1 MSLDFTLE
9 LQPRSR
15 LDVIDVRQSI
25 RDEYGDALD
34 EYPRCVYC
42 SFHTTAGYLEQSLA
56 SRLATPEPRI
66 RHFIDLFRAFFPEDA
81 GYQHDQ
87 LELRD
92 DLSSAQR
99 LVEPRNADSHL
110 AFLAAGLHAC
120 VSYVNRPG
128 PVYLIDLDGVHAAG
142 ARRRITTSI
151 GFNEE
156 IEVAHRRISIP
167 VSAHPVDSINL
178 KDPALGLYQEL
189 SELIAHYEIPRGRIR
204 VELAGGERHAG
215 LTVNEYETLLMRHD
229 LFEVLRNPLRFAAEK
244 ARHALADPGAV
255 PLRTLDYAKY
265 DFVRV
270 FNQVLDTFGLND
282 SFIERVI
289 SRAMAVPADRFLRM
303 KRSINLLVSDHDRA
317 GQGAIVEGTYQSP
330 ILVQWNRAPGG
341 VRQVDVTLTRF
352 I

>member
-1 MSLDFTLE
+1 MSLELTLE
-9 LQPRSR
+9 LHPRSR

-56 SRLATPEPRI
+56 SRLTAPVPRI
-66 RHFIDLFRAFFPEDA
+66 RHFIDLFRTFFPEDA

-110 AFLAAGLHAC
+110 AFLAAGLHSC

-142 ARRRITTSI
+142 ARRRITSGI
-151 GFNEE
+151 GYHEE
-156 IEVAHRRISIP
+156 IEVAQRRIAIP

-178 KDPALGLYQEL
+178 KDPALGLYEQL
-189 SELIAHYEIPRGRIR
+189 SELIAHYGIPRGRIR

-255 PLRTLDYAKY
+255 PQRTLDYAKY

-270 FNQVLDTFGLND
+270 LNQMLDALGLND
-282 SFIERVI
+282 SFVERVL
-289 SRAMAVPADRFLRM
+289 SRAMALPADRFLRM
-303 KRSINLLVSDHDRA
+303 KRSVNLLVSDRNRPGD
-317 GQGAIVEGTYQSP
+317 GAIVEGTYQSP
-330 ILVQWNRAPGG
+330 ILVQWQAARGRTRHLN
-341 VRQVDVTLTRF
+341 VTLTRF
-352 I
+352 A